1 MEIINKYR
9 NYILKGLRL
18 YMPFNEYK
26 KIRNYFYDKNELDNE
41 IYLILHQNSL
51 LRHGDYINKYAVKL
65 IQKRMWAIYRPNS
78 KVEALEANQD
88 FIFEYYHQD
97 NTKVEFINNIIEFVN
112 FNSINDTITEFN
124 LKNSAYIK
132 KLLSNVSMHKKNSKT
147 VRRDKK
153 YVKVDNFS
161 QEDLIG
167 LEKSIKSRALK
178 RGYYYRL
185 VTENDLL
192 FNKKVK
198 EFREKKNITQRYFI
212 PMLIQIGIKL
222 SREKL
227 SEIENDRAF
236 FSTSEMKL
244 IALKLLSSSVDS
256 V

>member
-9 NYILKGLRL
+9 NYILKGFRL
-18 YMPFNEYK
+18 YMPFNQYK
-26 KIRNYFYDKNELDNE
+26 KIINYFYDINELDNE
-41 IYLILHQNSL
+41 IYEILHQNSL
-51 LRHGDYINKYAVKL
+51 LRDGDSINKYAVKL
-65 IQKRMWAIYRPNS
+65 IQKRIWAIYRPNS
-78 KVEALEANQD
+78 KVESLTNQD

-97 NTKVEFINNIIEFVN
+97 NTKVEFVNNIIDFVN
-112 FNSINDTITEFN
+112 FNSINDTIKEFN

-167 LEKSIKSRALK
+167 LERSIKSRALK

-185 VTENDLL
+185 VTENDLI
-192 FNKKVK
+192 FNKKLK

-212 PMLIQIGIKL
+212 PMLIQIGINL
-222 SREKL
+222 TREKL

-236 FSTSEMKL
+236 LSTSEMKL
-244 IALKLLSSSVDS
+244 ITLNLLSSSVDS
-256 V
+256 M